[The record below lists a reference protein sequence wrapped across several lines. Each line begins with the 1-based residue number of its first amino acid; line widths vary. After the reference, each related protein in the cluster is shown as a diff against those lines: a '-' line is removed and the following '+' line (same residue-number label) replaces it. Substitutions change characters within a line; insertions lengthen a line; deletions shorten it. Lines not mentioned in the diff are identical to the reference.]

1 MTKLEE
7 NVHKLKLARLDW
19 ELLERQNMLAK
30 IKELEKHIEQHEQ
43 DLKNKQ
49 SKLESLQPKLTSILD
64 VGFKFRLLFIMN
76 REFSQASVDIGF

>member
-1 MTKLEE
+1 M
-7 NVHKLKLARLDW
+7 HKLKLARLDW

-43 DLKNKQ
+43 ELKNKQ

-64 VGFKFRLLFIMN
+64 VQFFFRLI
-76 REFSQASVDIGF
+76 IGFLRKKNIES